1 MCTIILE
8 DEMRLTVRRGNKAA
22 YKPFLAAA
30 FGLTALTLAPLA
42 AQAETPATAVTLD
55 VREARLEDAVQLLTK
70 QTGVDNVVFVN
81 VAGKAF
87 GVVTVKMTD
96 QPFEKVLRAMAASAE
111 AVVSLEDNIYYIRP
125 RGAEAEVAK
134 PQTATAVSEVAPVRK
149 RSNQVVA
156 IPMQFLIPSAFKKML
171 DTVGWQNMA
180 EQDPLLSPLEAEMK
194 KSRQSNM
201 ETAQPQLAPVT
212 NPFMPP
218 AANTAVGEGLSAGR
232 DGGDS
237 AGQRG
242 GLPGGGQGLG
252 GGIGGGGRGGQGQG
266 GQGGQAGGFLP
277 DGVEQII
284 SYDANNTLLVRGDT
298 EGIEE
303 LRAIIRLLDV
313 APKQVNIKVEFVQ
326 LNIND
331 SDAFGI
337 DWQFKFAN
345 NIDTFIPAQG
355 GSATTL
361 AVAVAT
367 GNTVANL
374 RASLI
379 RNTGN
384 LIQSPIISTTNN
396 TPASLNFSSEQPV
409 FNEIVIPANGFGG
422 TPLRATQIS
431 SVPVSNGLS
440 VVPHINGDNSI
451 SMGISPILSRF
462 QTVSGPNG
470 AQAIA
475 RTQQTLTTY
484 RRVQSGETILLG
496 GFITQQE
503 SRQIQET
510 PFLSKLPIIGSLFTQ
525 RTRTNTAEEVLVFL
539 TPTIID
545 DRSQGTTGAGSG
557 QLVP

>member
-1 MCTIILE
+1 
-8 DEMRLTVRRGNKAA
+8 MRLTVRRGNNAA

-42 AQAETPATAVTLD
+42 AQAEAPVAAVTLD

-125 RGAEAEVAK
+125 RGTEAEVAK
-134 PQTATAVSEVAPVRK
+134 PTAAAASEAAPVRK
-149 RSNQVVA
+149 RSNQMVA
-156 IPMQFLIPSAFKKML
+156 IPLQFLIPSAFEKMMK
-171 DTVGWQNMA
+171 TIGFSEMA
-180 EQDPLLSPLEAEMK
+180 QQDPLLAPLEAEMR
-194 KSRQSNM
+194 KSRKSTI
-201 ETAQPQLAPVT
+201 ETTQPQLAPVA
-212 NPFMPP
+212 NPLYPMMSPNP
-218 AANTAVGEGLSAGR
+218 APIGEGLSAGR
-232 DGGDS
+232 DGGDF

-242 GLPGGGQGLG
+242 GIGGGGGGQ
-252 GGIGGGGRGGQGQG
+252 GIGGGGRGQG
-266 GQGGQAGGFLP
+266 GQGGGQNGQAGGFLP

-313 APKQVNIKVEFVQ
+313 APQQVNIKVEFVQ

-345 NIDTFIPAQG
+345 NIDTSIPSQG

-361 AVAVAT
+361 AVAVVT
-367 GNTVANL
+367 GNTIANI

-379 RNTGN
+379 KNTGN

-396 TPASLNFSSEQPV
+396 TPASLNFSSSQPV

-431 SVPVSNGLS
+431 TVPVSNGLS
-440 VVPHINGDNSI
+440 VVPHINGDGSI
-451 SMGISPILSRF
+451 SMGISPILSRS

-475 RTQQTLTTY
+475 VTQQTLTTY

-503 SRQIQET
+503 SRQVQET
-510 PFLSKLPIIGSLFTQ
+510 PFLSKLPIIGNLFTQ

-545 DRSQGTTGAGSG
+545 DRSQGTTGAAVG